1 MKKIQNIGAVDLRFA
16 DEETLR
22 NISQIS
28 NTGIVIYSQRV
39 KNLISDIAITNTGMV
54 EEIAED
60 YKLEVGNLEINKI
73 MLDAIDEP
81 LKSVVV
87 GVLNISDDVTPELFQ
102 EKIGGIYNIGVI
114 NAPKEL
120 IGYVKSKVIKNVG
133 VIREFSKDRVAIQG
147 SKDITNNYLNSLKDG
162 ISLEIMG
169 SVTMLADIDV
179 ELLKKKIKHI
189 ALMGAASIREK
200 YQAIF
205 EEISEIQGS
214 LRIVPDN
221 CKIIQGMT
229 QLDSLQVKRMNKEN
243 IFSHGSIVF
252 KEDVTDTDLE
262 TGMGKILKCKR
273 IIAHKNIVDALI
285 KLIDSD
291 IQITSYEGKLLINSG
306 EKKITQLELQYSKEP
321 YFIINKGVLSFD
333 EKIEPDLFYEKIDI
347 LENYGQILAP
357 ESLYGLVELKTTLNK
372 GELVNTSIQKE
383 TEDEDDDSNVISN
396 MGMLKL

>member
-73 MLDAIDEP
+73 MLDTIDEP

-87 GVLNISDDVTPELFQ
+87 GVLNISDDVTPELVQ

-291 IQITSYEGKLLINSG
+291 IQLTSYEGKLLINSG

-333 EKIEPDLFYEKIDI
+333 EKIDPDLFYEKIDI
-347 LENYGQILAP
+347 LENYGKILAP

-383 TEDEDDDSNVISN
+383 TEDEDNDSNVISN